1 MAETWDEAEIT
12 TFIEELL
19 ETSGNDFNA
28 VLAEIEKLKGDMN
41 KDSESENQAHLLDLF
56 DLDPEEMRK
65 IEEEARKEAEQR

>member
-19 ETSGNDFNA
+19 DTSGNDFNA